1 MLKSPFIARNP
12 KDFKILIFYPNLHM
26 SALMPQS
33 VGIFTALLKQ
43 EGYPLDL
50 FDCTYYEDIDS
61 LTLGKNTNEEKVE
74 NRNVHKYDNTEWH
87 EKGVKP
93 KTGIVE
99 AFKKKVA
106 TFKPDLILVSV
117 LESTYY
123 LAIDLLKAI
132 PEKDRTYKTFFGGVF
147 ATYAANKI
155 IQNDLVDYVCRGEGE
170 GAVVEMAN
178 ALCAGGRIDQ
188 IKNCTSK
195 R

>member
-1 MLKSPFIARNP
+1 M
-12 KDFKILIFYPNLHM
+12 
-26 SALMPQS
+26 
-33 VGIFTALLKQ
+33 IFTALLKQ

-74 NRNVHKYDNTEWH
+74 NRNVHKYNNTEWH

-93 KTGIVE
+93 KNGIVD
-99 AFKKKVA
+99 AFKKKVS

-132 PEKDRTYKTFFGGVF
+132 PESENKDAR
-147 ATYAANKI
+147 
-155 IQNDLVDYVCRGEGE
+155 
-170 GAVVEMAN
+170 
-178 ALCAGGRIDQ
+178 
-188 IKNCTSK
+188 
-195 R
+195 